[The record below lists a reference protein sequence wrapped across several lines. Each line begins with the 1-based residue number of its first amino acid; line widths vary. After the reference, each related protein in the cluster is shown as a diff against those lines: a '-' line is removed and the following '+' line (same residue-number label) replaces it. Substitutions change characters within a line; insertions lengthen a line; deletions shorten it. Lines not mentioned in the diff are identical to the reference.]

1 MTGAAPAP
9 DKGYWFK
16 SAKFQIEPGEDKETN
31 PGLYGRQ
38 LALWLKTRL
47 ETCGYAVED
56 VINEDWGRCLM
67 CQRTPFLL
75 WVGCGSVIEDSS
87 TSSAEANPASTAP
100 IWHCFVVA
108 EVPFWR
114 RFSKRVDSQPAV
126 AKLHAAVGQILADEI
141 EIALTL

>member
-1 MTGAAPAP
+1 MTGAALAP
-9 DKGYWFK
+9 GEGYWFK
-16 SAKFQIEPGEDKETN
+16 SSKFQVEPGEDEETN
-31 PGLYGRQ
+31 PGVYGRQ
-38 LALWLKTRL
+38 LARWLKARL
-47 ETCGYAVED
+47 ETRGYAVED
-56 VINEDWGRCLM
+56 VINEDWGRCLI

-75 WVGCGSVIEDSS
+75 WVGCGSVIEDWS
-87 TSSAEANPASTAP
+87 TSSAEASPASTAH

-114 RFSKRVDSQPAV
+114 WFGKRVDSRPAV